1 MGVYS
6 KGRRWVVRAQRT
18 ERESAGREEVGW
30 WPRASPAGLIRTVQS
45 FIPESGGGASL
56 IAEKA

>member
-1 MGVYS
+1 M
-6 KGRRWVVRAQRT
+6 RAQRT